1 MTMACRIPS
10 RRARRRLVLPVSRF
24 TLATERDRRDTH
36 RALDNAL
43 RDLRRGARW
52 RRGRAL
58 EVQPLVQM
66 VRPANYGVF
75 KGRWQ
80 RAWRD
85 TEYSTAGWPKKLL
98 DEQLGALLLPI
109 PAGRVG
115 LAVGDHPE
123 LVAEPLLSTGVPS
136 EGADQGEITLG
147 VLTTTWLPEYGAGT
161 LLAPPILEL
170 VGRRGPLERRVED
183 SGLDWH
189 LRVADG
195 V

>member
-1 MTMACRIPS
+1 MPHPLAS
-10 RRARRRLVLPVSRF
+10 RRRRLVLPVSRF
-24 TLATERDRRDTH
+24 TLDTERDRRDTP

-58 EVQPLVQM
+58 DVQPLVQM

-85 TEYSTAGWPKKLL
+85 TENSTAGWTKKLL
-98 DEQLGALLLPI
+98 DEQISALLLPI

-147 VLTTTWLPEYGAGT
+147 VLTTWLPEYGAGT
-161 LLAPPILEL
+161 LLAPPVIEV

-183 SGLDWH
+183 FGVDWH
-189 LRVADG
+189 LPVADG